1 MSASKLDSKLHHIP
15 LTLSLAN
22 GILICHFT
30 SMSQTANTTVST
42 RADLEH
48 LWAKQHHPNFIPTHP
63 AHHGG
68 MARFDSGVG
77 MVSCTTSAS
86 YLHPANST
94 VGEYPG
100 FNEVAITDLPRLSGR
115 LMIC

>member
-1 MSASKLDSKLHHIP
+1 MSASKLDSNPRHIS
-15 LTLSLAN
+15 LALSLVN
-22 GILICHFT
+22 GLLIVHFT

-42 RADLEH
+42 HADLEH
-48 LWAKQHHPNFIPTHP
+48 LWAEQRHPNFVPTHP
-63 AHHGG
+63 AHRGG
-68 MARFDSGVG
+68 MAQFDSSVG
-77 MVSCTTSAS
+77 MVSRATSAS
-86 YLHPANST
+86 YPHPANST